1 VPTEIGPWVV
11 MGTIVAIAVVIA
23 VTESR
28 RRGQPVPW
36 LRMLLFLPL
45 VVLAGIIGWMLAA
58 SN

>member
-1 VPTEIGPWVV
+1 